1 MSDDTRDHPEL
12 LHQRGPRQ
20 GRLAPER
27 REALREA
34 IARVREHVQASGPEE
49 PSPALSQGWVDRRR
63 LLLVDLVLSLCE
75 EVMRGETLGARELAE
90 RLHPV
95 LMAAQELAPGY
106 ALGKAAQQVL
116 EALEEGEPGLE
127 VD

>member
-1 MSDDTRDHPEL
+1 MSDHPEL
-12 LHQRGPRQ
+12 EKQRGSRK

-27 REALREA
+27 REEL
-34 IARVREHVQASGPEE
+34 IAAFQAVRERVQESGPEE

-63 LLLVDLVLSLCE
+63 LVLVDLILTLCE

-95 LMAAQELAPGY
+95 LVAAQELAPGY
-106 ALGKAAQQVL
+106 SLGKAAALVL

>member
-1 MSDDTRDHPEL
+1 MSDHPDL
-12 LHQRGPRQ
+12 IKQRGARQ

-27 REALREA
+27 REALLQALEA
-34 IARVREHVQASGPEE
+34 ARTCVRDAGPDE

-63 LLLVDLVLSLCE
+63 LVLVDLVLTLCE

-95 LMAAQELAPGY
+95 LGAAQELAPGY
-106 ALGKAAQQVL
+106 SLGKAAALVL

>member
-1 MSDDTRDHPEL
+1 MSDHPEAER
-12 LHQRGPRQ
+12 QRGARQ
-20 GRLAPER
+20 GRLQAER
-27 REALREA
+27 REAVLEALQAVRECTREA
-34 IARVREHVQASGPEE
+34 WPEESGPV
-49 PSPALSQGWVDRRR
+49 LSQGWVDRRR
-63 LLLVDLVLSLCE
+63 LLLVDLLMGVGE

-95 LMAAQELAPGY
+95 LVAAQELGPGY
-106 ALGKAAQQVL
+106 SLGKAAGLVM

>member
-1 MSDDTRDHPEL
+1 MSDHPEL
-12 LHQRGPRQ
+12 EKQRGSRK

-27 REALREA
+27 REEL
-34 IARVREHVQASGPEE
+34 IAAFQEVRERVQAAGPEE
-49 PSPALSQGWVDRRR
+49 PSPVLSQGWVDRRR
-63 LLLVDLVLSLCE
+63 LVLVDLILTLCE

-95 LMAAQELAPGY
+95 LTAAQELAPGY
-106 ALGKAAQQVL
+106 SLGKAAALVL
-116 EALEEGEPGLE
+116 AALEEGEPGLE